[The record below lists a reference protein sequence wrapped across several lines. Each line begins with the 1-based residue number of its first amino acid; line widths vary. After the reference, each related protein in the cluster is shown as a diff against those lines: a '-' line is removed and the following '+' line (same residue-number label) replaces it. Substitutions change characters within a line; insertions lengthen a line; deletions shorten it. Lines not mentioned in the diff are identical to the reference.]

1 MEKTKNKKCK
11 CKEEVNSKEECK
23 CKDDCHCDETELKLK
38 ETEDK
43 LLRLQAEF
51 MNYQNR
57 REKELETL
65 FKYEGESV
73 IKEVLKVVD
82 NFERAINM
90 DDDDLSDEVSKFL
103 SGFKMI
109 YTSLVNMLTDLE
121 VTEIDVD
128 GKEFDPTIAEAV
140 LVEEDKTKPAGVVLE
155 VLQKGYKYK
164 DKVIRPAMVKVNK

>member
-23 CKDDCHCDETELKLK
+23 CNDECHCDETELKLK

-65 FKYEGESV
+65 FKYEGESI

-140 LVEEDKTKPAGVVLE
+140 LVEEDKTKPANVVLE

>member
-1 MEKTKNKKCK
+1 MEKTKNK
-11 CKEEVNSKEECK
+11 ECK
-23 CKDDCHCDETELKLK
+23 CEDNSKKECECKECHCDEKDLKLK

-65 FKYEGESV
+65 FKYEGENI

-109 YTSLVNMLTDLE
+109 YTSLINMLTDLE
-121 VTEIDVD
+121 VTEIEVD

>member
-65 FKYEGESV
+65 FKYEGENI

-109 YTSLVNMLTDLE
+109 YTSLVNMLSELE
-121 VTEIDVD
+121 VTEIEVD

>member
-11 CKEEVNSKEECK
+11 CEDNSKKECECK
-23 CKDDCHCDETELKLK
+23 ECHCDEKELKLK

-57 REKELETL
+57 REKELEIL
-65 FKYEGESV
+65 FKYEGEKV

-82 NFERAINM
+82 NFERAISM

-109 YTSLVNMLTDLE
+109 YTSLINMLTDLE

>member
-11 CKEEVNSKEECK
+11 CEDNSKKECECK
-23 CKDDCHCDETELKLK
+23 ECHCDEKELKLK

-65 FKYEGESV
+65 FKYEGENI
-73 IKEVLKVVD
+73 IKEILKVVD
-82 NFERAINM
+82 NFERAISM

-109 YTSLVNMLTDLE
+109 YTSLVNMLSELE
-121 VTEIDVD
+121 VTEIEVD
-128 GKEFDPTIAEAV
+128 GKEFDPTISEAV
-140 LVEEDKTKPAGVVLE
+140 LVEEDKTKPANVVLE

>member
-11 CKEEVNSKEECK
+11 CEDNSKKECECK
-23 CKDDCHCDETELKLK
+23 ECHCDEKELKLK

-65 FKYEGESV
+65 FKYEGENI
-73 IKEVLKVVD
+73 IKEILKVVD
-82 NFERAINM
+82 NFERAISM

-109 YTSLVNMLTDLE
+109 YTSLINMLSELE
-121 VTEIDVD
+121 VTEIEVD

-140 LVEEDKTKPAGVVLE
+140 LVEEDKTKPANVVLE

>member
-11 CKEEVNSKEECK
+11 CEDNSKKECECK
-23 CKDDCHCDETELKLK
+23 ECHCDEKELKLK

-65 FKYEGESV
+65 FKYEGESI

-109 YTSLVNMLTDLE
+109 YTSLINMLTDLE

>member
-11 CKEEVNSKEECK
+11 CKEECK
-23 CKDDCHCDETELKLK
+23 CNDECHCDETELKLK

-65 FKYEGESV
+65 FKYEGESI

-109 YTSLVNMLTDLE
+109 YTSLINMLTDLE

>member
-11 CKEEVNSKEECK
+11 CEDNSKKECECK
-23 CKDDCHCDETELKLK
+23 ECHCDEKELKLK

-65 FKYEGESV
+65 FKYEGENI
-73 IKEVLKVVD
+73 IKEILKVVD
-82 NFERAINM
+82 NFERAISM

-109 YTSLVNMLTDLE
+109 YTSLVNMLSELE
-121 VTEIDVD
+121 VTEIEVD

-140 LVEEDKTKPAGVVLE
+140 LVEEDKTKPANVVLE

>member
-11 CKEEVNSKEECK
+11 CKEEVNSKEECE
-23 CKDDCHCDETELKLK
+23 CKECHCDETELKLK

-65 FKYEGESV
+65 FKYEGESI

-109 YTSLVNMLTDLE
+109 YTSLINMLADLE
-121 VTEIDVD
+121 VTEIEVD

-140 LVEEDKTKPAGVVLE
+140 LVEEDKTKPANVVLE

>member
-1 MEKTKNKKCK
+1 MEKTKNKK

-23 CKDDCHCDETELKLK
+23 CNDECHCDETELKLK

-65 FKYEGESV
+65 FKYEGESI

-82 NFERAINM
+82 NFERAISM

-109 YTSLVNMLTDLE
+109 YTSLINMLTDLE

>member
-65 FKYEGESV
+65 FKYEGESI

-109 YTSLVNMLTDLE
+109 YTSLINMLTDLE

>member
-11 CKEEVNSKEECK
+11 CEDNSKKECECK
-23 CKDDCHCDETELKLK
+23 ECHCDEKDLKLK

-65 FKYEGESV
+65 FKYEGEGV
-73 IKEVLKVVD
+73 IKEILKVVD

-109 YTSLVNMLTDLE
+109 YTSLINMLTDLE

-140 LVEEDKTKPAGVVLE
+140 LVEEDKTKPANVVLE

>member
-1 MEKTKNKKCK
+1 MEKTKNKK

-65 FKYEGESV
+65 FKYEGESI

-109 YTSLVNMLTDLE
+109 YTSLVNMLSELE
-121 VTEIDVD
+121 VTEIEVD
-128 GKEFDPTIAEAV
+128 GKEFDPTISEAV
-140 LVEEDKTKPAGVVLE
+140 LVEEDKTKPANVVLE

>member
-11 CKEEVNSKEECK
+11 CEDNSKKECECK
-23 CKDDCHCDETELKLK
+23 ECHCDETELKLK

-65 FKYEGESV
+65 FKYEGENI
-73 IKEVLKVVD
+73 IKEMLKVVD
-82 NFERAINM
+82 NFERAISM

-109 YTSLVNMLTDLE
+109 YTSLVNMLSELE
-121 VTEIDVD
+121 VTEIEVD

-140 LVEEDKTKPAGVVLE
+140 LVEEDKTKPANVVLE

>member
-23 CKDDCHCDETELKLK
+23 CNDECHCDETELKLK

-65 FKYEGESV
+65 FKYEGESI

-109 YTSLVNMLTDLE
+109 YTSLINMLTDLE

>member
-11 CKEEVNSKEECK
+11 CEDNSKKECECK
-23 CKDDCHCDETELKLK
+23 ECHCDEKELKLK

-65 FKYEGESV
+65 FKYEGESI

-82 NFERAINM
+82 NFERAISM

-109 YTSLVNMLTDLE
+109 YTSLVNMLSELE
-121 VTEIDVD
+121 VTEIEVD

>member
-1 MEKTKNKKCK
+1 MEKTKNKKYK

-65 FKYEGESV
+65 FKYEGES
-73 IKEVLKVVD
+73 IQWIDSRGDCGLCFPVLPVH
-82 NFERAINM
+82 
-90 DDDDLSDEVSKFL
+90 LH
-103 SGFKMI
+103 
-109 YTSLVNMLTDLE
+109 
-121 VTEIDVD
+121 
-128 GKEFDPTIAEAV
+128 
-140 LVEEDKTKPAGVVLE
+140 
-155 VLQKGYKYK
+155 
-164 DKVIRPAMVKVNK
+164 

>member
-11 CKEEVNSKEECK
+11 CEDNSKKECECK
-23 CKDDCHCDETELKLK
+23 ECHCDEKELKLK

-51 MNYQNR
+51 MNYQSR

-65 FKYEGESV
+65 FKYEGENI
-73 IKEVLKVVD
+73 IKEILKVVD
-82 NFERAINM
+82 NFERAISM

-109 YTSLVNMLTDLE
+109 YTSLVNMLSELE
-121 VTEIDVD
+121 VTEIEVD

-140 LVEEDKTKPAGVVLE
+140 LVEEDETKPANVVLE

>member
-11 CKEEVNSKEECK
+11 CEDNSKKECK
-23 CKDDCHCDETELKLK
+23 CNDECHCDETELKLK

-65 FKYEGESV
+65 FKYEGESI

-109 YTSLVNMLTDLE
+109 YTSLINMLSELE

>member
-11 CKEEVNSKEECK
+11 CEDNSKKECECK
-23 CKDDCHCDETELKLK
+23 ECHCDEKELKLK

-65 FKYEGESV
+65 FKYEGEKV

-82 NFERAINM
+82 NFERAISM

-109 YTSLVNMLTDLE
+109 YTSLINMLADLE
-121 VTEIDVD
+121 VTEIEVD
-128 GKEFDPTIAEAV
+128 GKEFDPTISEAV
-140 LVEEDKTKPAGVVLE
+140 LVEEDKTKPANVVLE

>member
-11 CKEEVNSKEECK
+11 CEDNSKKECECK
-23 CKDDCHCDETELKLK
+23 ECHCDEKELKLK

-65 FKYEGESV
+65 FKYEGESI

-109 YTSLVNMLTDLE
+109 YTSLVNMLSDLE
-121 VTEIDVD
+121 VTEIEVD
-128 GKEFDPTIAEAV
+128 GKEFDPTISEAV
-140 LVEEDKTKPAGVVLE
+140 LVEEDKTKPANVVLE

>member
-11 CKEEVNSKEECK
+11 CEEKKECK
-23 CKDDCHCDETELKLK
+23 CNDECKCDGNVLKLK

-65 FKYEGESV
+65 FKYEGESI

-109 YTSLVNMLTDLE
+109 YTSLVNMLSELE
-121 VTEIDVD
+121 VTEIEVD

>member
-11 CKEEVNSKEECK
+11 CEDNSKKECECK
-23 CKDDCHCDETELKLK
+23 ECHCDEKELKLK

-65 FKYEGESV
+65 FKYEGESI

-82 NFERAINM
+82 NFERAISM

-109 YTSLVNMLTDLE
+109 YTSLINMLTDLE

>member
-11 CKEEVNSKEECK
+11 CEDNSKKECECK
-23 CKDDCHCDETELKLK
+23 ECHCDETELKLK

-65 FKYEGESV
+65 FKYEGESI

>member
-11 CKEEVNSKEECK
+11 CEDNSKKECECK
-23 CKDDCHCDETELKLK
+23 ECHCDEKELKLK

-65 FKYEGESV
+65 FKYEGEKV

-82 NFERAINM
+82 NFERAISM

-109 YTSLVNMLTDLE
+109 YTSLVNMLSELE
-121 VTEIDVD
+121 VTEIEVD

-140 LVEEDKTKPAGVVLE
+140 LVEEDKTKPANVVLE

>member
-23 CKDDCHCDETELKLK
+23 CNDECHCDETELKLK

-65 FKYEGESV
+65 FKYEGEKV

-82 NFERAINM
+82 NFERAISM

-109 YTSLVNMLTDLE
+109 YTSLVNMLSELE
-121 VTEIDVD
+121 VTEIEVD

-140 LVEEDKTKPAGVVLE
+140 LVEEDKTKPANVVLE

>member
-11 CKEEVNSKEECK
+11 CEDNSKKECECK
-23 CKDDCHCDETELKLK
+23 ECHCDENVIKLK

-65 FKYEGESV
+65 FKYEGEGV
-73 IKEVLKVVD
+73 IKEILKVVD
-82 NFERAINM
+82 NFERAISM

-109 YTSLVNMLTDLE
+109 YTSLINMLSELE

>member
-11 CKEEVNSKEECK
+11 CEDNSKKECECK
-23 CKDDCHCDETELKLK
+23 ECHCDEKELKLK

-65 FKYEGESV
+65 FKYEGESI

-121 VTEIDVD
+121 VTEIEVD
-128 GKEFDPTIAEAV
+128 GKEFDPTISEAV
-140 LVEEDKTKPAGVVLE
+140 LVEEDKTKPANVVLE